1 MCTFVRHDELRR
13 AVTSFVF
20 RMAAKNI
27 FCIIDVINEILCRHI
42 TWRVSLICLHTF
54 FYRQP
59 QYNIQSSRHSTS
71 LHVAARHA
79 TRKFIY
85 KCYTSCNVTTKNSFI
100 ISVILHIFFAAI
112 WKYKPVTARRSSSCC
127 MNIHIHVLSQFMW
140 RQNFQSL
147 HL

>member
-20 RMAAKNI
+20 RIVAKNI
-27 FCIIDVINEILCRHI
+27 FCIIDVMNEILCRHS

-59 QYNIQSSRHSTS
+59 QYNIQSSGHSTS
-71 LHVAARHA
+71 QLVMQHEN
-79 TRKFIY
+79 TY
-85 KCYTSCNVTTKNSFI
+85 KCCTSCNVTTKKFFYYICN
-100 ISVILHIFFAAI
+100 ILHMFFAAI
-112 WKYKPVTARRSSSCC
+112 RKYKPVTARRSSLCC
-127 MNIHIHVLSQFMW
+127 MNIHSHVLSQFMW